1 MSFIRVPPDSTGKRV
16 YTKEHTVGSE
26 IVQVQKMH
34 IVDGDH
40 PDQSQAIDG
49 RGASLIRFAE
59 GQPALA
65 GFASLRVSD
74 MNVLGVY
81 EATLDTYD
89 ALFTIETSATGGE
102 SIYDPVQG
110 GTLLQVDGSAGSY
123 VKRTTNR
130 YHYYLPGTSTTF
142 LFYGGPGDTGKAGCV
157 RRAGMYDDEDG
168 LFFELA
174 GLELKLVV
182 RSSTGGT
189 VNDIE
194 VPPAQWSSVLSGDL
208 NPTDI
213 YASLNIPQT
222 WWFDYS
228 LSGRARFGV
237 YNSFGERTIIH
248 EFFPELQVPFLGRG
262 TLPCRTEIFNETATG
277 SPSVLREFSMAVYSE
292 ATFDQ
297 FTFWRYSGGTITKH
311 VDTPNHLMAVV
322 RALPQVNGKHNSVQI
337 FPETLNIY
345 TTQPVSLTLA
355 QDVTA
360 TGQST
365 WTEIP
370 TGVIEAAYDGA
381 WAPIPDTTTYFKTI
395 FCGPGVTTINV
406 SQWFEL
412 NDEGLLVKADG
423 TPVIWAFIAS
433 PLATQHPDVTFNV
446 GWRELW

>member
-1 MSFIRVPPDSTGKRV
+1 MAFIRVPPDSTGKRV
-16 YTKEHTVGSE
+16 LTKEHTVSGE
-26 IVQVQKMH
+26 VVQVQKMH
-34 IVDGDH
+34 IVDEVDPNH
-40 PDQSQAIDG
+40 AMHVDQ
-49 RGASLIRFAE
+49 RGAALIRFSE

-89 ALFTIETSATGGE
+89 ALFSIETSVAGGE

-157 RRAGMYDDEDG
+157 RRAGMYDDNDG
-168 LFFELA
+168 LFFELD
-174 GLELKLVV
+174 GTEIKLVV
-182 RSSTGGT
+182 RASTSGT
-189 VNDIE
+189 VVDTE
-194 VPPAQWSSVLSGDL
+194 VSSANWTGVLAGELDPSQIYSTL
-208 NPTDI
+208 NV
-213 YASLNIPQT
+213 PQT

-237 YNSFGERTIIH
+237 YNSTGERIIIH
-248 EFFPELQVPFLGRG
+248 EFSPSGQLPFLGRG
-262 TLPCRTEIFNETATG
+262 TLPCRTEIFNTTATG

-297 FTFWRYSGGTITKH
+297 FTFWRYSGGLISAH
-311 VDTPNHLMAVV
+311 VDVPNKLLATV
-322 RALPQVNGKHNSVQI
+322 RALPTVNGKQNSVQI

-345 TTQPVSLTLA
+345 ANHPVALTLA

-360 TGQST
+360 TGQT

-370 TGVIEAAYDGA
+370 TSVIEAAYDGS
-381 WAPIPDTTTYFKTI
+381 WAPNDDTIYFKTV
-395 FCGPGVTTINV
+395 FCDAGVTVLNV

-412 NDEGLLVKADG
+412 NDEGLLVRADG
-423 TPVIWAFIAS
+423 TPVVWAFLGT
-433 PLATQHPDVTFNV
+433 PLTAQHPDVKFNV